1 MKQNKK
7 ESSCNKE
14 RQNKNKA
21 QQDASW
27 YTFRQ
32 MLEYKSNWYG
42 RRLIIADKDFKS
54 TEICNKCGYVNDKL
68 KDAKIRKWVC
78 PECGEYHDRDINA
91 CYNLLKL
98 RKKLV
103 IKLKTEVVYTL
114 IA

>member
-54 TEICNKCGYVNDKL
+54 TEICNKCGY
-68 KDAKIRKWVC
+68 
-78 PECGEYHDRDINA
+78 HDRDINA